1 MNSAI
6 PMLRNKTIASEIT
19 GQHKEHAKYIQDTA
33 NTVAQLAKHTIMGY
47 MGKRVSATAD
57 VHVHGS
63 DEAKCENS
71 PRQHRARLN
80 SAASSIQSCSVQ

>member
-19 GQHKEHAKYIQDTA
+19 GQHKGHAKYLQDTA
-33 NTVAQLAKHTIMGY
+33 NTVTQLPEHTVVGY
-47 MGKRVSATAD
+47 VGERISATAN
-57 VHVHGS
+57 VHIHGT

-71 PRQHRARLN
+71 PRQRRARLN
-80 SAASSIQSCSVQ
+80 LTAQQFYSVL